1 MIDSEEYSKNRR
13 AGISAFIARKI
24 ATNSRPWLAS
34 ADRLF
39 FFFLLA
45 SDFSVVL
52 MSHGKQWQQVVV
64 TPDGRK
70 GGFGGPAPQ
79 HPTRAAPT
87 RALPT
92 RMTALTLAVYGLE
105 EYQEPTK
112 RDTALHYPR

>member
-87 RALPT
+87 RASPT
-92 RMTALTLAVYGLE
+92 RACPPG
-105 EYQEPTK
+105 
-112 RDTALHYPR
+112 